1 MTFSPLTCRITQC
14 ECDLHNNLVGT
25 CKMNKTII
33 IALSLFLAA
42 CAVPQVEQSAVNFDE
57 SKYQSDLSDCR
68 GGSLLEA
75 SAVNFGNAVKGSLW
89 GAFYGAPAGAMSGDG
104 WEGAAIGA
112 VVGATLGLGAGAKE
126 SLEKHDAELA
136 GCLRG
141 KGYVVMVEE
150 T

>member
-1 MTFSPLTCRITQC
+1 MT
-14 ECDLHNNLVGT
+14 
-25 CKMNKTII
+25 KTII

-42 CAVPQVEQSAVNFDE
+42 CASPHVEQSAAHFDKT
-57 SKYQSDLSDCR
+57 KYHTDLSDCR

-75 SAVNFGNAVKGSLW
+75 SAVNLGNAIKGSLW
-89 GAFYGAPAGAMSGDG
+89 GAFHGAPAGALAGDG

-112 VVGATLGLGAGAKE
+112 MVGATLGLGAGAKE
-126 SLEKHDAELA
+126 AIEKHDTELF

-141 KGYVVMVEE
+141 KGYVVTSGE

>member
-1 MTFSPLTCRITQC
+1 MKIIFIIT
-14 ECDLHNNLVGT
+14 
-25 CKMNKTII
+25 
-33 IALSLFLAA
+33 LSLFLAA
-42 CAVPQVEQSAVNFDE
+42 CAVPYVEQSAANFNE
-57 SKYQSDLSDCR
+57 TKYHSDLSDCR

-75 SAVNFGNAVKGSLW
+75 SAVNLGNAIKGSLW
-89 GAFYGAPAGAMSGDG
+89 GAFHGAPAGAMAGDG

-126 SLEKHDAELA
+126 AIEKHDAELA

-141 KGYVVMVEE
+141 KGYVVTGED